1 MLTLRWIMRE
11 PGPGE
16 ATDGPELD
24 VATTVKD
31 AVPVVAAHDGP
42 VRAVE
47 DGRVVGVV
55 DRVAVLEAMAGGEGD
70 GGGR

>member
-1 MLTLRWIMRE
+1 M
-11 PGPGE
+11 G
-16 ATDGPELD
+16 
-24 VATTVKD
+24 TTVKD

-47 DGRVVGVV
+47 GGRVVGVV
-55 DRVAVLEAMAGGEGD
+55 DRVSVLEAMVERPEGD